1 MYLTAAILV
10 ADVRTSALGK
20 AVRVAAA
27 VEMLPLKPV
36 ASFPCAAVF
45 GGRRWRG
52 RRQVAI
58 GPPGL
63 FGLVRRDNFSA

>member
-36 ASFPCAAVF
+36 ASFPCAGAF
-45 GGRRWRG
+45 GHRTRRG
-52 RRQVAI
+52 RRQVAV

-63 FGLVRRDNFSA
+63 FGFVRRGNLSA